1 MPATPESFFPAEEAA
16 KAAYR
21 EKLESLRFG
30 KVPGGTR
37 AGKQGKRAKPNPA
50 WERGTKGERRV
61 DGSFMPYLDKDLAP
75 IGLKQW
81 GEERHRYEANLAELR
96 QTPKD

>member
-1 MPATPESFFPAEEAA
+1 MIPVSSSPAEEY
-16 KAAYR
+16 K
-21 EKLESLRFG
+21 EKLRSLRFG

-37 AGKQGKRAKPNPA
+37 TSNGKPAKHNPA
-50 WERGTKGERRV
+50 WERGVKGEHRA

-81 GEERHRYEANLAELR
+81 GEERHKFEANLAELR
-96 QTPKD
+96 QTPKE